1 MLEQFFIDMEQ
12 WPISK
17 AIGESL
23 WIYPLDQALHLV
35 GMAFL
40 MGAVMII
47 NLRLL
52 GIGITNT
59 SLAQVARNARPWF
72 IGGMIFMVM
81 TGLPQLMQNASREY
95 YSEYFWRKM
104 YFLAASLI
112 VTAISIRYMTKQSDS
127 ARTTAGS
134 KLAGAVSL
142 LLWVNVIIPARLI
155 GLFT

>member
-1 MLEQFFIDMEQ
+1 MLEQFFVNMEQ

-23 WIYPLDQALHLV
+23 WIYPLVQALHLV
-35 GMAFL
+35 AMAFF
-40 MGAVMII
+40 MGAVMIV

-52 GIGITNT
+52 GIGISNS
-59 SLAQVARNARPWF
+59 SLSQVARSARPWL
-72 IGGMIFMVM
+72 IGGFLTMVV

-104 YFLAASLI
+104 YFLLAALI
-112 VTAISIRYMTKQSDS
+112 FTAISVRYMKNQPEGASVRGATKFV
-127 ARTTAGS
+127 
-134 KLAGAVSL
+134 GALSL
-142 LLWVNVIIPARLI
+142 FLWANVIVAARLI

>member
-1 MLEQFFIDMEQ
+1 MLEQFFIRMEQ

-40 MGAVMII
+40 LGAVMMI

-52 GIGITNT
+52 GLGITHT
-59 SLAQVARNARPWF
+59 SLRQVARGARPWL
-72 IGGMIFMVM
+72 IGGMLFMVA

-112 VTAISIRYMTKQSDS
+112 ATALAMRYMSKQPD
-127 ARTTAGS
+127 TTGATMGT
-134 KLAGAVSL
+134 KLAGFGSL
-142 LLWVNVIIPARLI
+142 VLWVNVIIPARLI

>member
-1 MLEQFFIDMEQ
+1 MLEQFFINMEQ

-17 AIGESL
+17 GIGESL

-59 SLAQVARNARPWF
+59 SLAQVARGAKPWF
-72 IGGMIFMVM
+72 IGGMIVMVM

-112 VTAISIRYMTKQSDS
+112 VTAISIRYMTRQSDS
-127 ARTTAGS
+127 AHTTAGS

>member
-1 MLEQFFIDMEQ
+1 MLEQFFIEMEQ

-40 MGAVMII
+40 MGAVMIV

-52 GIGITNT
+52 GLGITN
-59 SLAQVARNARPWF
+59 SPLRQVARSAMPWL
-72 IGGMIFMVM
+72 IGGIVFMVA

-104 YFLAASLI
+104 YFLAASL
-112 VTAISIRYMTKQSDS
+112 VFTAICLRYMNRQPDS
-127 ARTTAGS
+127 TGTTTGS